1 MSQRKGLFHIVGGN
15 QRMPE
20 AMAAALKEP
29 VRMATPVSAVHDR
42 GDSVVV
48 ESADGSFEAKC
59 VLITL
64 PATALRRIRLTP
76 ALPPAQRRG
85 IDELTYST
93 TTQVLFRIDEP
104 YWEQDGL
111 PPTLWT
117 DTGIGQLLAFP
128 YGPGGTT
135 QSAALWMMGA
145 DALEADKLTS
155 KALLERSMAVLER
168 IRPKAAKALVPIKV
182 FSWQKEL
189 YTGGTW
195 ASWAPG
201 QISAFANQIGQR
213 HGRIHFCGEHTA
225 RLDRGMEGAME
236 SADRVVL
243 EILERLL

>member
-1 MSQRKGLFHIVGGN
+1 
-15 QRMPE
+15 
-20 AMAAALKEP
+20 
-29 VRMATPVSAVHDR
+29 
-42 GDSVVV
+42 
-48 ESADGSFEAKC
+48 
-59 VLITL
+59 
-64 PATALRRIRLTP
+64 
-76 ALPPAQRRG
+76 
-85 IDELTYST
+85 
-93 TTQVLFRIDEP
+93 
-104 YWEQDGL
+104 
-111 PPTLWT
+111 
-117 DTGIGQLLAFP
+117 
-128 YGPGGTT
+128 
-135 QSAALWMMGA
+135 
-145 DALEADKLTS
+145 
-155 KALLERSMAVLER
+155 MAVLER